1 MTDIEK
7 LVKCLKPLR
16 HPATCQ
22 YWEHHKTL
30 EDCNCGLTEVREL
43 AARVKEELEEAQQL
57 EMNIQRQVKII
68 NGLEMANATL
78 RAKNEVLSDWR
89 DSWRRV

>member
-30 EDCNCGLTEVREL
+30 EDCTCGLTEAREL
-43 AARVKEELEEAQQL
+43 AARVAEELAQSG
-57 EMNIQRQVKII
+57 E
-68 NGLEMANATL
+68 G
-78 RAKNEVLSDWR
+78 
-89 DSWRRV
+89 